1 MKILSES
8 YKDFTELFL
17 NINKKIIENP
27 KEYIENINWNQCY
40 LPFSI
45 FTCEKTDCNI
55 NLNKLCYTASKIKT
69 LSRVYIDKERLETFK
84 KHLSICKGTSLTY
97 YFNNVKPK
105 QGTTGNNGPCII
117 AMVFTKKY
125 RSEKCFSEVNIYY
138 RTTEINRRFYADL
151 VLFNLLMKEMPQ
163 DLIKIEHYNLI
174 IPKAFFH
181 TKTCLFNLKLFNA
194 NLDIDNDITKQ
205 IKSHLKKFEEHGLY
219 NYKSIQRIQLHLNDQ
234 LNYKEV
240 NMEALH
246 I

>member
-1 MKILSES
+1 MKVLTLE

-17 NINKKIIENP
+17 DINRKIIQEPEN
-27 KEYIENINWNQCY
+27 YIENINWNQCY

-55 NLNKLCYTASKIKT
+55 NLNELCYTASKIKT
-69 LSRVYIDKERLETFK
+69 LSRVYIDKERLDTFK
-84 KHLSICKGTSLTY
+84 NHLKVCKGTSLTY

-125 RSEKCFSEVNIYY
+125 RSEKYFSEVNIYY

-163 DLIKIEHYNLI
+163 DLIKIEHYNII

-181 TKTCLFNLKLFNA
+181 TKTCLFNLNLFGA
-194 NLDIDNDITKQ
+194 NLNIDNEVTKQ
-205 IKSHLKKFEEHGLY
+205 IKAHINRFKEHGLY
-219 NYKSIQRIQLHLNDQ
+219 NYKSIQRIQLNLEGK
-234 LNYKEV
+234 LNYPPV
-240 NMEALH
+240 QMEKLS